1 MKQTNQTLTKDIE
14 IIDVTKEMK
23 AKCSRKT
30 KGYED
35 TIEKVEKK
43 GSYYFITFSKDY
55 TAFCEKERIARSVSE
70 VQWFSRI
77 AKEEKELNKTLK
89 DYIKEFKENGIIFDG
104 KTIPEFID
112 TEESLKARQ
121 RKTKMSM

>member
-14 IIDVTKEMK
+14 IVDVTKKMK
-23 AKCSRKT
+23 EKCFRKT

-43 GSYYFITFSKDY
+43 GSYYFVTFSKDY
-55 TAFCEKERIARSVSE
+55 TAFGEKERIARSVTE
-70 VQWFSRI
+70 VQWFSKI

-89 DYIKEFKENGIIFDG
+89 DYIEEFKQNGIIFDG
-104 KTIPEFID
+104 KTIPKFID
-112 TEESLKARQ
+112 TEKSLKARQ
-121 RKTKMSM
+121 RKSKTLL

>member
-1 MKQTNQTLTKDIE
+1 MKKTNQTLTKDTE
-14 IIDVTKEMK
+14 IIDVTEEMK
-23 AKCSRKT
+23 KRCYKKT

-77 AKEEKELNKTLK
+77 AKEEKELNKTLN

-112 TEESLKARQ
+112 TEKSLKARQ
-121 RKTKMSM
+121 RKTKMSI

>member
-1 MKQTNQTLTKDIE
+1 MKKANQTLTKDTE
-14 IIDVTKEMK
+14 IIDVTEEMK
-23 AKCSRKT
+23 KRCYKKT

-77 AKEEKELNKTLK
+77 AKEEKELNKTLN

-121 RKTKMSM
+121 RKTKMSI

>member
-23 AKCSRKT
+23 AKCFRKT

-121 RKTKMSM
+121 RKTKMSI

>member
-23 AKCSRKT
+23 AKCFRKT

-77 AKEEKELNKTLK
+77 AKEEKELNKTLN

-112 TEESLKARQ
+112 TEKSLKARQ
-121 RKTKMSM
+121 RKTKMSI

>member
-1 MKQTNQTLTKDIE
+1 MKKINQTLTKDTE
-14 IIDVTKEMK
+14 IIDVTEEMK
-23 AKCSRKT
+23 KRCYKKT

-77 AKEEKELNKTLK
+77 AKEEKELNKTLN
-89 DYIKEFKENGIIFDG
+89 DYIKEFKENEIIFDG

-112 TEESLKARQ
+112 TEKSLKARQ
-121 RKTKMSM
+121 RKTKMSI

>member
-23 AKCSRKT
+23 SKCVRET

-121 RKTKMSM
+121 RKTKMSI

>member
-1 MKQTNQTLTKDIE
+1 MKKINQTLTKDTE
-14 IIDVTKEMK
+14 IIDVTEEMK
-23 AKCSRKT
+23 KRCYKKT

-77 AKEEKELNKTLK
+77 AKEEKELNKTLN

-112 TEESLKARQ
+112 TEKSLKARQ
-121 RKTKMSM
+121 RKTKMSI

>member
-1 MKQTNQTLTKDIE
+1 MKKANQTLTKDTE
-14 IIDVTKEMK
+14 IIDVTEEMK
-23 AKCSRKT
+23 KRCYKKT

-77 AKEEKELNKTLK
+77 AKEEKELNKTLN

-112 TEESLKARQ
+112 TEKSLKARQ
-121 RKTKMSM
+121 RKTKMSI